1 MRKTK
6 KKLKYDEA
14 NICLKM
20 IKRFGSGD
28 DEDNVE
34 KMFKDIKLNYLQ
46 WSRGQ
51 ITKNLKIYE
60 ELHSKNWTF
69 N

>member
-1 MRKTK
+1 
-6 KKLKYDEA
+6 
-14 NICLKM
+14 
-20 IKRFGSGD
+20 
-28 DEDNVE
+28 
-34 KMFKDIKLNYLQ
+34 LNYLQ

-60 ELHSKNWTF
+60 ELHAKNWTF